1 MSPRIKRSR
10 LVRSLVV
17 LVPLLLVVALVA
29 WRGPEIGPVE
39 RAFRYVRWE
48 WVAAAVL
55 LNLFSVVVRSEA
67 WRTVIKQAIPPPAPA
82 HRTVFSAFC
91 VGLLGNAALPGRV
104 GELARVAVITRHL
117 RRRPGTWA
125 TIAGTV
131 FSHRLFDFVVAVP
144 LVVYVLYAAKLPDWA
159 VPGLAVVSG
168 VGLGLLL
175 AAFLLAR
182 RELKPVHESLSLTR
196 RLLRMARAG
205 LAVLRRPGPAVE
217 ALVFQVLGWTAQLFA
232 VYTTFLAFNI
242 DASITAAALVLVMMN
257 VAMAFPF
264 WPGNVGLVQAAVA
277 LALLPYGINYGRGV
291 LFGIGLQAIEVSV
304 GIGLG
309 LFFLAREGF
318 SFAMLRRMPEVTE
331 APMEEDERVERIA

>member
-1 MSPRIKRSR
+1 MSPLKRSR
-10 LVRSLVV
+10 LVRALVV
-17 LVPLLLVVALVA
+17 IVPLVLAVALVA
-29 WRGPEIGPVE
+29 WRGPDVGPLE
-39 RAFRYVRWE
+39 RAFRYMRWE

-67 WRTVIKQAIPPPAPA
+67 WRTVIKQAIPPPPPA

-104 GELARVAVITRHL
+104 GEVARVAVITRHL

-159 VPGLAVVSG
+159 VPALAVVSG

-182 RELKPVHESLSLTR
+182 REHKPVHESLSLTR

-217 ALVFQVLGWTAQLFA
+217 ALALQTLGWTAQLFA

-277 LALLPYGINYGRGV
+277 LALLPYGVNYGRGV

-304 GIGLG
+304 GVGLG

-318 SFAMLRRMPEVTE
+318 SFAMLKRMPEVTE
-331 APMEEDERVERIA
+331 APLDEDERVERIA

>member
-1 MSPRIKRSR
+1 MSPLKRSR

-17 LVPLLLVVALVA
+17 IVPLGLAVALVA
-29 WRGPEIGPVE
+29 WHGPDVGPLE
-39 RAFRYVRWE
+39 RAFRYMRWE

-67 WRTVIKQAIPPPAPA
+67 WRTIIKQAIPPPPPA

-159 VPGLAVVSG
+159 VPALAVVSG

-182 RELKPVHESLSLTR
+182 REHKPVHESLSLTR

-217 ALVFQVLGWTAQLFA
+217 ALALQTLGWTAQLFA

-242 DASITAAALVLVMMN
+242 EASITAAALVLVMMN

-277 LALLPYGINYGRGV
+277 LALLPYGVNYGRGV

-304 GIGLG
+304 GVGLG

-318 SFAMLRRMPEVTE
+318 SFTMLRRMPEVTE
-331 APMEEDERVERIA
+331 APLDEDERVERIA

>member
-1 MSPRIKRSR
+1 MTPRIKRSR
-10 LVRSLVV
+10 FVRLLVV
-17 LVPLLLVVALVA
+17 LVPLALLLALAV

-67 WRTVIKQAIPPPAPA
+67 WRTVIKQAVPPPSPA
-82 HRTVFSAFC
+82 RRTVFSAFC

-159 VPGLAVVSG
+159 VPALAVVSG

-182 RELKPVHESLSLTR
+182 REHKPVHESLSLTR

-257 VAMAFPF
+257 IAMAFPF

-277 LALLPYGINYGRGV
+277 LALLPYGVNYGRGV

-304 GIGLG
+304 GVGLG
-309 LFFLAREGF
+309 LYFLAREGF

-331 APMEEDERVERIA
+331 APMDEDERVERIA